1 VSARDRA
8 TPSATS
14 PWWATPTFSIDD
26 ERPCPR
32 CGKPFVFTASEKR
45 FWRGKFS
52 PIGLDLHTSSILCQR
67 CRSEQSAERHAAQE
81 LGRAVERV
89 ARQPDDAA
97 ALLTLVRATAEYAQ
111 AEGGEGNLD
120 RGIAAARRA
129 RRIKPNLHEAL
140 YWEAVCHDLAGRE
153 QKAITVYQEF
163 VESAHVGRNDP
174 KIQTA
179 LQRIAQATAAD
190 ADGS

>member
-1 VSARDRA
+1 V

-14 PWWATPTFSIDD
+14 PWWATPKFSIDE

-52 PIGLDLHTSSILCQR
+52 PMGLDFHTSSILCPR
-67 CRSEQSAERHAAQE
+67 CRSEESAERHAAQE
-81 LGRAVERV
+81 LGKAVERV
-89 ARQPDDAA
+89 TRQPDDAG
-97 ALLTLVRATAEYAQ
+97 ALLTLARATAEYAL

-120 RGIAAARRA
+120 RAIAAARRA

-153 QKAITVYQEF
+153 QKARVVYQAF
-163 VESAHVGRNDP
+163 VESAHVGRSDP

-179 LQRIAQATAAD
+179 LHRIAQAKDAD
-190 ADGS
+190 ADS